1 MNLLKPAA
9 GGMPEAHHHR
19 MGELPPFNAD
29 YNVEGV
35 RVGYKWFESKDL
47 KPLFPFGFGLSY
59 TSYEFSGLHVDAG
72 THTVSFK
79 VRNTGQRA
87 GAEVAQIYAVLPAS
101 TGESNFKRLIGW
113 DRVELAPGDSK
124 TVTVQID
131 PIYLSIFNVEKNS
144 FELAPGDYIISAGS
158 SSADLPLSKTV
169 HFSE

>member
-1 MNLLKPAA
+1 
-9 GGMPEAHHHR
+9 MPEAHHHR
-19 MGELPPFNAD
+19 VGELPPFNAD

-47 KPLFPFGFGLSY
+47 NPLFPFGFGLSY
-59 TSYEFSGLHVDAG
+59 TTYAFSSLHVDAG
-72 THTVSFK
+72 THTVTLT
-79 VRNTGQRA
+79 VRNTGQQA
-87 GAEVAQIYAVLPAS
+87 GAEVAQIYASLPDS

-124 TVTVQID
+124 TVAVKID
-131 PIYLSIFNVEKNS
+131 PVYLSIFSVDKNS
-144 FELAPGDYIISAGS
+144 FELAPGDYKIFAGS